1 MSAKRKIKFREGS
14 VGVKIV
20 ERQKKQG
27 VGVRKDKKVQGG
39 FGRGRKV

>member
-1 MSAKRKIKFREGS
+1 MLRWRGGKVSAKRKIKCREGS

-27 VGVRKDKKVQGG
+27 VGVRKDK
-39 FGRGRKV
+39 F

>member
-27 VGVRKDKKVQGG
+27 VGVRKDKKV
-39 FGRGRKV
+39 